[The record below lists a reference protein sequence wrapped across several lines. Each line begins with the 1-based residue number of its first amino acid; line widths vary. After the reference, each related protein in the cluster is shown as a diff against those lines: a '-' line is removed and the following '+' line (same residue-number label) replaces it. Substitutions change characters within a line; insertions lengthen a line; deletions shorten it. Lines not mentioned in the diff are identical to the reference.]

1 LPPRPPPDLDVEL
14 ADLPAE
20 LRWREWLAR
29 VEAVLFVASQPV
41 TRETLARVVGRA
53 CRLDLLLD
61 DLSAELRGRPYELVK
76 LGGGYA
82 FRTRA
87 RFGDAIRA
95 AFAVDPEVRR
105 LSKLEAGVLAAI
117 AYEQPI
123 TRAAL
128 SERFGRE
135 ISRDLIAT
143 LRDKALIAP
152 GPRAPKPGAPFA
164 YVTTARFLEIFG
176 LETLG
181 DLPDLEM
188 LRDAGLL
195 SRDEPRVAD
204 SSLPIEA
211 SAGDGNMP

>member
-1 LPPRPPPDLDVEL
+1 MPSRAPDLDLDL

-29 VEAVLFVASQPV
+29 VEAVLFAAADPV
-41 TRETLARVVGRA
+41 TRATLARVIGRN
-53 CRLDLLLD
+53 CPLDLLID
-61 DLSAELRGRPYELVK
+61 DLRAELRGRPYELVK
-76 LGGGYA
+76 IGDGYA

-87 RFGDAIRA
+87 RHAAAIRA
-95 AFAVDPEVRR
+95 AFAIDPEMRG

-135 ISRDLIAT
+135 ISRDLIAS

-152 GPRAPKPGAPFA
+152 GPRAPQPGAPFA
-164 YVTTARFLEIFG
+164 YVTTARFLAMFG

-181 DLPDLEM
+181 ELPDLEA
-188 LRDAGLL
+188 LQDAGLAEDAKPL
-195 SRDEPRVAD
+195 GA
-204 SSLPIEA
+204 
-211 SAGDGNMP
+211 

>member
-1 LPPRPPPDLDVEL
+1 MTWADLDVEL

-29 VEAVLFVASQPV
+29 VEAVLFAAGEPVA
-41 TRETLARVVGRA
+41 RETLARVVGRA
-53 CRLDLLLD
+53 CPLDLLLD

-76 LGGGYA
+76 VGGGYA
-82 FRTRA
+82 LRTRA
-87 RFGDAIRA
+87 RYAAAIRA
-95 AFAVDPEVRR
+95 AFAIDPQARA

-135 ISRDLIAT
+135 IGRDLIAS

-152 GPRAPKPGAPFA
+152 GPRAPTPGAPFA
-164 YVTTARFLEIFG
+164 YVTTARFLETFG

-181 DLPDLEM
+181 DLPDLEA
-188 LRDAGLL
+188 LQDAGLT
-195 SRDEPRVAD
+195 
-204 SSLPIEA
+204 EA
-211 SAGDGNMP
+211 ANPA